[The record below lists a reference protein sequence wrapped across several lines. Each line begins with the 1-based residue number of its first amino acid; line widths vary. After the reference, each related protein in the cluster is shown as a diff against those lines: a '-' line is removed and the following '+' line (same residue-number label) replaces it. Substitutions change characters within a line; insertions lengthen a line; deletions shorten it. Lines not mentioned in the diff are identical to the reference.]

1 MNFSNLL
8 CVLVAIFILFLGIY
22 TYFLPDRKKIQSYFL
37 YFTICF
43 SIWLFSFVGRQFVSF
58 DFRHIVLD
66 WMLIPTIFFPILL
79 DKIISLISDPEQK
92 ESKWKIGILFLIVT
106 YFLWAAITCS
116 YSINVDRSNFNYTST
131 IHYHIFIS
139 YQIVYVGF
147 SILKLVKLIY
157 KKSGAQ
163 RVRLTLMCIGVI
175 TMLSFAL
182 IFIYILPLN
191 GMFYGSLSSI
201 GALIHFIFWTIAIL
215 QYNAF
220 DTKYSIFVQESVP
233 LLNKISINLFL
244 FLFKI
249 LDPIEFRKSDFLF
262 KRFFY
267 SRVLYAEMQ
276 LREKTDLDFFQ
287 RAEVLARRY
296 DRCKI
301 NF

>member
-1 MNFSNLL
+1 MNFSNFL
-8 CVLVAIFILFLGIY
+8 CVLVALFILFLGIY
-22 TYFLPDRKKIQSYFL
+22 TFFLPDRKKIQAYFL

-58 DFRHIVLD
+58 EFRHIVLD

-79 DKIISLISDPEQK
+79 DRIISLISDPKQK
-92 ESKWKIGILFLIVT
+92 ESKWKIGILSLIVI

-116 YSINVDRSNFNYTST
+116 YSINVNLSNFSYTST

-139 YQIVYVGF
+139 YQIVYVSF
-147 SILKLVKLIY
+147 SILKLIQFIY

-163 RVRLTLMCIGVI
+163 RVRFSLMTIGVI
-175 TMLSFAL
+175 IMLSFAL
-182 IFIYILPLN
+182 IFIYVLPLK
-191 GMFYGSLSSI
+191 GIFYGSLSSI
-201 GALIHFIFWTIAIL
+201 GALIHFIFWAIAIL

-249 LDPIEFRKSDFLF
+249 LDPKEFRKSDFLF